1 MRAASAMSAYGALC
15 DALAG
20 TGDEAAFFAAID
32 AARRALLGEGLLTVS
47 TYDAERSRLDRVWSS
62 NPQAYPVGGGKHKS
76 DTPWTRQ
83 VLQRGE
89 VFVGEGDE
97 AIVQAFDDHERIR
110 GLGLRSVVNVPLLWR
125 CECIGTFNVL
135 RPEPRWAAEEIA
147 HVRTLAQIALA
158 AVLARRVVGRA

>member
-1 MRAASAMSAYGALC
+1 MMPAMGGYAALC
-15 DALAG
+15 DALADAK
-20 TGDEAAFFAAID
+20 DETAFFAALD
-32 AARRALLGEGLLTVS
+32 AARRELLGDGLLTVS
-47 TYDAERSRLDRVWSS
+47 RYDGERSRLDRVWSS
-62 NPQAYPVGGGKHKS
+62 NPQAYPVGGGKDKA

-110 GLGLRSVVNVPLLWR
+110 ALGLHAVVNVPLRWR
-125 CECIGTFNVL
+125 GRCIGTFNVL
-135 RPEPRWAAEEIA
+135 RPQARWAPGELA

-158 AVLARRVVGRA
+158 ALVAGNAAP